1 VLALLTARGLDLIAL
16 GDETAAGL
24 GHRVG
29 RTRLAGIAAAVLLAG
44 GATAIA
50 GPIVFLGL
58 MVPHALR
65 AMVGG
70 SYGRLLWIGMPVG
83 AAVLL
88 VADVIGRVVAPP
100 GEVQAGVVVAFIGA
114 PVLIVLVLRGRR
126 VAL

>member
-1 VLALLTARGLDLIAL
+1 
-16 GDETAAGL
+16 
-24 GHRVG
+24 
-29 RTRLAGIAAAVLLAG
+29 VLLAG